1 MTVRLAV
8 AEDDVLFVD
17 VEDPRP
23 EFPDSTAAIEGEKGS
38 GLMYVRLLR
47 AQVTWSLSEDAR
59 TKTVQA
65 RLLPDTTLGTGPCS
79 RRKTGPV
86 SRAHVLDTE
95 WLVSERFVSERFV
108 THHYRAG

>member
-8 AEDDVLFVD
+8 AEDNALLVD
-17 VEDPRP
+17 VEDPHP
-23 EFPDSTAAIEGEKGS
+23 EFPDSKAAIEGEKGN

-65 RLLPDTTLGTGPCS
+65 RLLPDTSP
-79 RRKTGPV
+79 
-86 SRAHVLDTE
+86 
-95 WLVSERFVSERFV
+95 
-108 THHYRAG
+108 